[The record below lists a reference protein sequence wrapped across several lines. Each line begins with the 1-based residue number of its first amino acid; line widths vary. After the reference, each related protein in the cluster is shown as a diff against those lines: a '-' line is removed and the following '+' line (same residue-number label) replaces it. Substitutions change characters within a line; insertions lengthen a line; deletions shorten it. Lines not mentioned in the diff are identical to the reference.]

1 MTGAVAEAPLV
12 LVLDDEAPVRTA
24 LDSLLRSVGFR
35 VACFAA
41 PQELLDSGLMATA
54 GCLVLDI
61 RLQIASGLDFQA
73 QLAESGIRIP
83 VVFMTG
89 HGDIPMSVRA
99 MKAGAVDFL
108 SKPFRDQDMLDA
120 VAAAIERDRERRV
133 AAQRVAGIAGR
144 YATLT
149 PRERQ
154 IMALVADGLMNKEI
168 AGRLGLSEI
177 TIKIHRGQVMRKLEV
192 RSITDLVRLADAL
205 DLGRADPA

>member
-35 VACFAA
+35 VACFGS
-41 PQELLDSGLMATA
+41 PQEFLDSGLAAAASCAWKSRPLAT
-54 GCLVLDI
+54 CS
-61 RLQIASGLDFQA
+61 RMSSTR
-73 QLAESGIRIP
+73 QLAGAGIRIP

-120 VAAAIERDRERRV
+120 VAAAIERDRERR
-133 AAQRVAGIAGR
+133 AAVQRVAGITGR

-177 TIKIHRGQVMRKLEV
+177 TIKIHRGQVMRKLEL

-205 DLGRADPA
+205 DLGHADPA